1 MRPPQADRRV
11 TLRGCAVATLAV
23 LLVAAVQHGTRDVWA
38 ASTTT
43 AHLPRGSRILSAL
56 PPDLAPVVMATLQ
69 QQDHGAATT
78 DPVFERQQLRAG
90 PNDGFGVSVAIDG
103 DTAVVGA
110 YLHDTVGGRYRG
122 TAWVYV
128 RSGTMWTEQAQLH
141 PPDGA
146 NVHNFGISV
155 ALSGDTALIGA
166 LGDQTVGNRGAGFV
180 FVRSG
185 TTWTQQAQL
194 QAVDGSNEDLLGI
207 SVALSGDTALVGAA
221 DTFVF
226 VPGVGNIHRASA
238 HVFVRSG
245 TTWTEQAHLE
255 APPSGGSDDFDVE
268 VALSGDTALIG
279 VPWDT
284 VDGVPRGSAHVFV
297 RSGTTWNLQ
306 AHLAPTDAAAARL
319 FGSSVALSGETALV
333 GAVREHVGGNLN
345 QGAAYVFVRI
355 GTTWTQQAQLHA
367 PDGRAHDH
375 FGASVALSGDT
386 ALVGASQD
394 DVGADAGIN
403 ANQGS
408 TYVFVR
414 SGTTWTQRA
423 HLQARKGESQ
433 GLGTSVAFS
442 GDRALVGT
450 SNAAYLFDLSIWGI
464 SPTSGTTAGGTAVRI
479 SGIGFAAPATVVVGG
494 VAATN
499 VVVVNSTT
507 ITAVTGAHAAAEV
520 DLLVTS
526 GGQSTT
532 LTGAYTYVTPPF
544 DATTDTDADGMPDL
558 FELRYSLDPR
568 IAADAGADPDADGRT
583 NLQEFQANTHPRGFF
598 TRFLA
603 EGATSTF
610 FDVRLA
616 LVNPD
621 TAPAAVLLQ
630 FLKSD
635 GTVLSH
641 PLALAGRRRTTLDAK
656 ALSGLATAEFSTL
669 IESDVLVV
677 VDRTMTWDVNGYGS
691 HAETSIAAAASTWY
705 LAEGATHSGFDLFY
719 LIQNPNSAAV
729 TVRVRYLL
737 PNGTVLEKDYAV
749 AASSRFTIW
758 VNLEARTDPTL
769 AGLGTTDLSAVLT
782 VTNGGPIVVE
792 RAMYLNAGAGVF
804 AAGHTSAGVTLPATN
819 WFLAEGATGSFFD
832 LFILLAN
839 PGAQEA
845 HVTATYL
852 MPGGTT
858 VQKLYVVGPNSR
870 RTIWVDVEDTQLAN
884 TAVSTIITVT
894 NGVPV
899 IAERAMWW
907 PGPTAAT
914 WHEAHSSPGATATAI
929 RWALADGELGGAN
942 AIETYILIANTS
954 AFVGSVNVTLLFEDG
969 TTAAKTFA
977 LNPSSRFNVNVAQE
991 FSSAGGRRFGAIVES
1006 LGPTPAQ
1013 IVVERAMYSNAS
1025 GIIWAAGTNVLATE
1039 LR

>member
-1 MRPPQADRRV
+1 MGPPQAERRV
-11 TLRGCAVATLAV
+11 TLRGCAVAALV
-23 LLVAAVQHGTRDVWA
+23 LCLVAAAQHETRVASA
-38 ASTTT
+38 AGH
-43 AHLPRGSRILSAL
+43 AGAVLPPGSRTLSTL
-56 PPDLAPVVMATLQ
+56 PSDLAPVVMATLQ
-69 QQDHGAATT
+69 QQGNGAATT

-110 YLHDTVGGRYRG
+110 HTYDLVGGQYRG
-122 TAWVYV
+122 AAWVFA
-128 RSGTMWTEQAQLH
+128 RSGTTWTQQAQLE
-141 PPDGA
+141 PPDGVD
-146 NVHNFGISV
+146 VHFFGMSV

-166 LGDQTVGNRGAGFV
+166 LGDQVVGNRGAGFV

-185 TTWTQQAQL
+185 TTWTKQAML
-194 QAVDGSNEDLLGI
+194 QADEAKTDDMFGS
-207 SVALSGDTALVGAA
+207 SVALSGETALVGSA
-221 DTFVF
+221 DTFAGF
-226 VPGVGNIHRASA
+226 VHRASAYVFVRNATTWTQQAHLEAPDSAQTEDFGVSVALAGDTAVVGVPWDSMGGIPRGAA

-245 TTWTEQAHLE
+245 ATW
-255 APPSGGSDDFDVE
+255 S
-268 VALSGDTALIG
+268 
-279 VPWDT
+279 
-284 VDGVPRGSAHVFV
+284 
-297 RSGTTWNLQ
+297 LQ
-306 AHLAPTDAAAARL
+306 AHLKAPDSSDSRL
-319 FGSSVALSGETALV
+319 FGHRVALSGETALV

-345 QGAAYVFVRI
+345 QGAAYVFVRS

-414 SGTTWTQRA
+414 SGTIWTQRV
-423 HLQARKGESQ
+423 HLQARKGESNL
-433 GLGTSVAFS
+433 LGTSVAFS
-442 GDRALVGT
+442 GDRALVGAY
-450 SNAAYLFDLSIWGI
+450 NAAFLFDLSIWGI
-464 SPTSGTTAGGTAVRI
+464 SPTSGTTAGGTAVQI
-479 SGIGFAAPATVVVGG
+479 TGIGFAPPAGVVVGG

-499 VVVVNSTT
+499 VIVVNSTT
-507 ITAVTGAHAAAEV
+507 ITAVTGAHAAGEV
-520 DLLVTS
+520 DLVVTS

-558 FELRYSLDPR
+558 FELGYSLDPR
-568 IAADAGADPDADGRT
+568 SATDAGADPDADGRT

-598 TRFLA
+598 TRLLA
-603 EGATSTF
+603 EGATNSF
-610 FDVRLA
+610 FDLRLA

-621 TAPAAVLLQ
+621 TAPAAVLLR

-635 GTVLSH
+635 GAVLSH
-641 PLALAGRRRTTLDAK
+641 SLTLSGMRRTTLDAK
-656 ALSGLATAEFSTL
+656 AISGLGAAEFSTV
-669 IESDVLVV
+669 IESDVRVV
-677 VDRTMTWDVNGYGS
+677 VDRTMTWDASGYGS
-691 HAETSIAAAASTWY
+691 HTETSIAAAASTWY

-758 VNLEARTDPTL
+758 VNREARTDPTL

-782 VTNGGPIVVE
+782 VTSGGPIVVE
-792 RAMYLNAGAGVF
+792 RAMYLGAEAGLF
-804 AAGHTSAGVTLPATN
+804 AAGHTSAGVTAPATN

-858 VQKLYVVGPNSR
+858 VQKPYVVGPNSR
-870 RTIWVDVEDTQLAN
+870 RTIWVDLEDTQLAD
-884 TAVSTIITVT
+884 TAVSTTITVT

-907 PGPTAAT
+907 PGPTPMT
-914 WHEAHSSPGATATAI
+914 WHGAHSSPGATATGT
-929 RWALADGELGGAN
+929 RWALADGELGGAH

-954 AFVGSVNVTLLFEDG
+954 PFVGSVNVTLLFEDG

-977 LNPSSRFNVNVAQE
+977 LNPISRFNVNVAQE

-1006 LGPTPAQ
+1006 LGATPAR
-1013 IVVERAMYSNAS
+1013 IVVERAMYSNA
-1025 GIIWAAGTNVLATE
+1025 GGVVWAAGTSALATHLE
-1039 LR
+1039 P